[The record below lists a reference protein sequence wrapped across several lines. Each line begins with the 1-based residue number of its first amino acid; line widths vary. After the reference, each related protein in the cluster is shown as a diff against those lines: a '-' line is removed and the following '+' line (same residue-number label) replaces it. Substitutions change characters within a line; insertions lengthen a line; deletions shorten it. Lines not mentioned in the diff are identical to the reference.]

1 MGTVVKFGYHN
12 TITNN
17 DLIYRELFKNKSA
30 PEISINEN
38 YKFPVVFVE
47 LDNNIQIG
55 FDNISVFENTPNII
69 TFSEQ
74 DFKVFKH
81 YTRTQLPFDIAFART
96 IHSAQGVTAIE
107 DIVYSVPV
115 RNFCA
120 FLSYVALSRCG
131 SLKQLHLLGNYL
143 NLAHFEI
150 KKEIKDAI
158 ENEYQRLREIKMLP

>member
-1 MGTVVKFGYHN
+1 MGTVVKFGYN
-12 TITNN
+12 STITNN
-17 DLIYRELFKNKSA
+17 HLYYRELFKDKSA
-30 PEISINEN
+30 PEISINEK
-38 YKFPVVFVE
+38 YRFPVVFVE

-55 FDNISVFENTPNII
+55 STNISVFENTPNII
-69 TFSEQ
+69 AFSEK
-74 DFKVFKH
+74 DFKLFKH
-81 YTRTQLPFDIAFART
+81 YTRTQLPLDIAFART

-115 RNFCA
+115 TNFCN

-143 NLAHFEI
+143 NKTHFEI
-150 KKEIKDAI
+150 SKEKKDAI